1 MKLLLDGKQRSIYFL
16 KDNTAY
22 YKSGGSKTDI
32 THMFKK
38 NGGGLKKK
46 YSNLLIEN
54 DNNILNKNNR
64 KLILG
69 GTLSIIEPF
78 VDIKINNI
86 DVKVFCKNM
95 LRIFLLAKIQLDIG
109 LITVTRTKFIGLL
122 RNIASMYLPVKTEN
136 SPAEIENSTTE
147 IKKIPYK
154 AISYKLDHID
164 TTQNSEL
171 VSEFRLLTSYVQV
184 FLKDFK
190 KNT

>member
-69 GTLSIIEPF
+69 GTLSIIDPF

-109 LITVTRTKFIGLL
+109 LINVTRTKFIGLL
-122 RNIASMYLPVKTEN
+122 RNIANMYLPVKTEN

-154 AISYKLDHID
+154 EISYKLDHID
-164 TTQNSEL
+164 TTQESDL
-171 VSEFRLLTSYVQV
+171 VDEFRLLTSYVQV

-190 KNT
+190 NNT

>member
-69 GTLSIIEPF
+69 GTLSIIDPF

-86 DVKVFCKNM
+86 DVKVFCKNI
-95 LRIFLLAKIQLDIG
+95 LCIFLLAKIQLDIG
-109 LITVTRTKFIGLL
+109 LITVTRTKFIVLL
-122 RNIASMYLPVKTEN
+122 SDIASVYLPTESEN
-136 SPAEIENSTTE
+136 SPTESENSATE
-147 IKKIPYK
+147 IKSEIDKFTYNE
-154 AISYKLDHID
+154 ISYKLDHID
-164 TTQNSEL
+164 TTENSEL
-171 VSEFRLLTSYVQV
+171 VDDCRRLTSYVQV
-184 FLKDFK
+184 FLK
-190 KNT
+190 